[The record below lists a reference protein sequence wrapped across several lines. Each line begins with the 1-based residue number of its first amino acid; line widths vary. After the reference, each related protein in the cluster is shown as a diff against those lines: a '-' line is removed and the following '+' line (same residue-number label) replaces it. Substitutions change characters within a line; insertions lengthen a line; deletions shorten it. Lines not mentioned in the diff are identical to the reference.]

1 MKKAKRA
8 LGLLIAVI
16 FLFGI
21 AVPVSAAP
29 SPTVRKF
36 FQDGKVYGD
45 YPQFGGY
52 DKLNTAIFNDLWLI
66 FNGVANKLNDG
77 LTRDPSAF
85 SNSAARNWVEVSYDV
100 EDKADFFIVTV
111 TVKITY
117 SYSGRLTR
125 TLANKY
131 YVDSRDKSFT
141 SNSDK
146 LDAYEKAG
154 TPATPPATFTP
165 PTPLEQAQALFN
177 KVIAL
182 PIQPDATGYVSIK
195 RYAEAAGGELAIS
208 NSGAVFMID
217 GVPLYITID
226 EAVWNIYPNTNL
238 YAPIYIAGD
247 DILVHASLLYPIYVS
262 KVAID
267 SKGGILIVP

>member
-1 MKKAKRA
+1 MKKTKRA
-8 LGLLIAVI
+8 LSLLIAVI
-16 FLFGI
+16 FILGL
-21 AVPVSAAP
+21 AAPVSAAP

-52 DKLNTAIFNDLWLI
+52 DKLNKAIFDDLWLV
-66 FNGVANKLNDG
+66 FNGLNNKLDGG
-77 LTRDPSAF
+77 LTRDPGAF
-85 SNSAARNWVEVSYDV
+85 SNSAAKNWVVVTHEI
-100 EDKADFFIVTV
+100 EDKADFFVVTV

-117 SYSGRLTR
+117 SDKPAR
-125 TLANKY
+125 TIVNKY

-141 SNSDK
+141 NNSDK

-177 KVIAL
+177 KVTAL
-182 PIQPDATGYVSIK
+182 TIQPDATGYVSIK
-195 RYAEAAGGELAIS
+195 RYAEAAGGELSIT

-217 GVPLYITID
+217 DVPLFITID
-226 EAVWNIYPNTNL
+226 DAVWNIYPNTNV

-247 DILVHASLLYPIYVS
+247 DILVHASLIYPIYVS
-262 KVAID
+262 KVSID
-267 SKGGILIVP
+267 SRGGILIVPR